1 MGATKQQ
8 KNTVEDT
15 TIKTKGD
22 VIIGDRHTIN
32 VFGTKA
38 DTSDIRF
45 AIRVFVI
52 LMAVFGLASVAF
64 MAWTP
69 RKTPADMAA
78 GGFFVLLLIFIVVL
92 IKVKSHS
99 SINIDK

>member
-1 MGATKQQ
+1 MGAVKKQ
-8 KNTVEDT
+8 KNTLEDT
-15 TIKTKGD
+15 TIKTKGN
-22 VIIGDRHTIN
+22 VTIGDNQTIN

-45 AIRVFVI
+45 AIRVFVV
-52 LMAVFGLASVAF
+52 LMAVFGLASVIF

-69 RKTPADMAA
+69 RKTPADVAA

-92 IKVKSHS
+92 IRVKSHS
-99 SINIDK
+99 SININK